1 MADSEVRLESNVGV
15 GPGSPCEPEVE
26 VETAAWLESR
36 FVVEPG
42 SPCELEVVAES
53 EAWLEPR
60 VGGGRESPRDPRGDL
75 EMMVAPGA

>member
-1 MADSEVRLESNVGV
+1 M
-15 GPGSPCEPEVE
+15 
-26 VETAAWLESR
+26 
-36 FVVEPG
+36 VEPG
-42 SPCELEVVAES
+42 SPCEPDVVAES